1 MDDIPPVK
9 CLRTAHEGQKVCTV
23 PFRQC
28 GNLVKSIHSGVAS
41 AQVQI
46 QVLLLV
52 SCVTLG

>member
-9 CLRTAHEGQKVCTV
+9 CLRTAHEGQEVWTV

-41 AQVQI
+41 TQVQI
-46 QVLLLV
+46 QVLLV